1 MNFKFLPNLITLFNL
16 FLGCIVTL
24 LLIENNLE
32 VKNVFII
39 TIICL
44 ILDYLDGYIARK
56 FNTKS
61 DVGIQLDSLA
71 DLVSFGLVPAI
82 LLYNMFKDDLAKCT
96 SSFEWAHIR
105 EGKMIFIANVTDEEK
120 FYALFED
127 QRSKDWNAKFNAKDE
142 AWKLEKIM

>member
-1 MNFKFLPNLITLFNL
+1 MEKLVPKLEQVEINLLKILLIGNLLCLYYFNLLMKGKTMNFVGTTTYE
-16 FLGCIVTL
+16 G
-24 LLIENNLE
+24 
-32 VKNVFII
+32 
-39 TIICL
+39 
-44 ILDYLDGYIARK
+44 
-56 FNTKS
+56 TKK
-61 DVGIQLDSLA
+61 DA
-71 DLVSFGLVPAI
+71 DE
-82 LLYNMFKDDLAKCT
+82 LYSMFKDDLAKCT

>member
-1 MNFKFLPNLITLFNL
+1 MNLVGTTTYE
-16 FLGCIVTL
+16 G
-24 LLIENNLE
+24 
-32 VKNVFII
+32 
-39 TIICL
+39 
-44 ILDYLDGYIARK
+44 
-56 FNTKS
+56 TKK
-61 DVGIQLDSLA
+61 DA
-71 DLVSFGLVPAI
+71 DE
-82 LLYNMFKDDLAKCT
+82 LYSMFKDEIAKCT